1 VAGKGAEVIHILLVD
16 DHALVRAGIRLVLDR
31 QPDMVVVGEAC
42 TGADAVALALRI
54 RPTVVILDVGLPDM
68 DGIDALERIK
78 AHAPQ
83 VRVLLLSGV
92 KNGQQLQRALRAGAL
107 GYVLKEAR
115 AADLVRAVRKVARGE
130 LVVAWPEDAAS
141 IEVLLHAARYGLQ
154 PPRHSTLTER
164 EREVLRLVARGYSN
178 PEIAHQLGIS
188 PKTVDTHRTHV
199 MAKLDL
205 HSRADVTRYALQQGY
220 LSVA

>member
-1 VAGKGAEVIHILLVD
+1 MGAEMIHILLVD

-31 QPDMVVVGEAC
+31 QPDMVVVGEAR
-42 TGADAVALALRI
+42 TGAAAVALALRLQ
-54 RPTVVILDVGLPDM
+54 PTVVILDVGLSDM
-68 DGIDALERIK
+68 NGIDALERIK
-78 AHAPQ
+78 AQAPQ
-83 VRVLLLSGV
+83 IRVLMLSGM
-92 KNGQQLQRALRAGAL
+92 KNEQHLLRALRAGAL

-115 AADLVRAVRKVARGE
+115 ATALVRAVRRVARGE
-130 LVVAWPEDAAS
+130 LAVVWPEGTAPR
-141 IEVLLHAARYGLQ
+141 EWLLHAARYGLK

-178 PEIAHQLGIS
+178 PEIARQLGIS
-188 PKTVDTHRTHV
+188 AKTVDSHRTHV

-220 LSVA
+220 LVVA